1 MHVYTQDVPA
11 APRAPKAPPSIA
23 GADSRGLSERER
35 AVRGFRDA
43 VDTKLLAALA
53 EPARLAILEFLFLKG
68 PSDVTAI
75 AGPQTQERSVVS
87 RHLRLLLAA
96 GLVRVRQDGRRRV
109 FELDGQGLL
118 GRLDAMVS
126 GARRIV
132 MICCPPAGPTS

>member
-1 MHVYTQDVPA
+1 M
-11 APRAPKAPPSIA
+11 
-23 GADSRGLSERER
+23 SERER
-35 AVRGFRDA
+35 AVRGFRDG

>member
-1 MHVYTQDVPA
+1 MSTTA
-11 APRAPKAPPSIA
+11 RGPKARPPRVS
-23 GADSRGLSERER
+23 ADSRGLSERER

-43 VDTKLLAALA
+43 VDIKLLAALA

-75 AGPQTQERSVVS
+75 AGPQAQERSVVS
-87 RHLRLLLAA
+87 RHLGLLLAA

-132 MICCPPAGPTS
+132 MICCPPAAPTP